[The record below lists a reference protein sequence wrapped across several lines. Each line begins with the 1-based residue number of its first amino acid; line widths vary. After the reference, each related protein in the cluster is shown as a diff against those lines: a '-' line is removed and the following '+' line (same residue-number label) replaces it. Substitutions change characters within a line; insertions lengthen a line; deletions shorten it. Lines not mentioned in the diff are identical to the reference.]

1 MIAQRADKLSEA
13 ARVALAI
20 LEDRAIAER
29 RLSFVQT
36 LPPETLRWL
45 GAQITMY
52 ALDTCD
58 EKGGWRKLWLALV
71 DRMGFPL
78 KP

>member
-1 MIAQRADKLSEA
+1 MTASRFA

-20 LEDRAIAER
+20 LEDRAIPER

-36 LPPETLRWL
+36 LPAWLPPEPLRWL

-58 EKGGWRKLWLALV
+58 EKGGWRKHWLALV